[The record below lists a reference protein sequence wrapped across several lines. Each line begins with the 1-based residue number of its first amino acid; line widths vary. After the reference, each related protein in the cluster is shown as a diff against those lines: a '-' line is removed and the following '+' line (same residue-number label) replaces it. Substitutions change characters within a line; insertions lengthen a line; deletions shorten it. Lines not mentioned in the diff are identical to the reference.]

1 MRLTLE
7 HCIMIERDSRIVFQK
22 GLLQVSNKLGC
33 VVRMVVD
40 SVLYLM
46 RKAGQMTIG
55 KGHPP
60 FRTHKK
66 SWNIILKIISRKI
79 IFKINM
85 KLKSE

>member
-1 MRLTLE
+1 MKPERIKYPKMEPTMRLTLE

-55 KGHPP
+55 KTYPG
-60 FRTHKK
+60 
-66 SWNIILKIISRKI
+66 
-79 IFKINM
+79 
-85 KLKSE
+85 